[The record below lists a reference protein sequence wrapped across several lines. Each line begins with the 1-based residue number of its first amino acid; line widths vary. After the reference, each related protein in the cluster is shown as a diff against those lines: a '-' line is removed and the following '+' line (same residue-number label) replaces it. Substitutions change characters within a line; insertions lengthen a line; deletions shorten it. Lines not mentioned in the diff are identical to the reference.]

1 MKVREAIARLDAAR
15 PNAVDTA
22 VKIGWLSTADHYVKK
37 EIIDTHEGW
46 ENIEFSGYGTGDL
59 DAELLVPEPYCELY
73 VYLMEARMQ
82 YDLGDMMRYSN
93 AMSLYNQSMQE
104 FARWYNATHMPL
116 SVPVIYR

>member
-1 MKVREAIARLDAAR
+1 MKVREAIAKLDSAR
-15 PNAVDTA
+15 PNTVDTA

-46 ENIEFSGYGTGDL
+46 ENIDFSGYETGDL
-59 DAELLVPEPYCELY
+59 EAELLVPEPYCELY

-82 YDLGDMMRYSN
+82 YNLGDMMRYSN
-93 AMSLYNQSMQE
+93 AMSLYNQSIQE

-116 SVPVIYR
+116 SAPVIYR